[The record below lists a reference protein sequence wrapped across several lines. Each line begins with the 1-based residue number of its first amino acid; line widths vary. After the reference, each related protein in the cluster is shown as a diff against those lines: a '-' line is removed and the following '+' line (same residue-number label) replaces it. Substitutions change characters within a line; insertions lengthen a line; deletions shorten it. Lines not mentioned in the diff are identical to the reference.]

1 MRALQHFAAFGV
13 SLGLLTGCTGLLQ
26 GVRHDSQADLSHSQ
40 NLLDASHRGENREHD
55 TDAVV
60 VSDQLWLS
68 GNTLKIA
75 KVTTLPGVF
84 NEPASFDGTVDSLR
98 AFADRITRLT
108 HMPVKVAS
116 GADDAAANA
125 AQGGVA
131 ATGASPGAAAY
142 PGLPPLPTGLLQ
154 SPSPGSSRGGVASGD
169 GRAMHIVY
177 AHGDLR
183 GLLDA
188 ATARFGVYWKY
199 ADGSIIFYYTD
210 TRVFQVSALPGDS
223 KLETYVNSGAS
234 NSGGSGGG
242 GGGAGGGGGGAGGGA
257 VGGGGGGSG
266 SSPSISSDNTAN
278 TAMNASL
285 SVYGS
290 LQATIKAMLSP
301 SGSVVPSPATGSI
314 TVTDTPDVL
323 DRVGAFMEQENRVL
337 SRQILVNVTVL
348 SVTLSADDSYGI
360 NWHAVYQALGTQFSF
375 GNSVFTALTGA
386 PNAATGANG
395 TVSATVISPNSRAD
409 TTSAVISALSDQGT
423 VRRKTSA
430 SVTTLN
436 DQPVPVQVAT
446 QQSYLAQ
453 ISTTNTANVG
463 SQTSLT
469 PGTVTT
475 GFNLTLLPHIL
486 DDGTVMMQFYTNI
499 SSLTSLVPFSSG
511 TGSNAE
517 QIQLPTV
524 DTRNFMQRIS
534 MKSGQTL
541 MIGGYEGV
549 VDNGSQSGIG
559 TPANFAF
566 GGGYTA
572 QRSRE
577 VIVIL
582 ISPVTMSGA

>member
-1 MRALQHFAAFGV
+1 MRALKHVAAFGV
-13 SLGLLTGCTGLLQ
+13 SLCLLTGCTGLLQ
-26 GVRHDSQADLSHSQ
+26 GIHHDSQADLSRSQ
-40 NLLDASHRGENREHD
+40 NLLDASHHGDNREHD
-55 TDAVV
+55 TDAVI

-75 KVTTLPGVF
+75 KTTTLPGVF

-108 HMPVKVAS
+108 HMLVKVAP

-125 AQGGVA
+125 TQGGGLM
-131 ATGASPGAAAY
+131 TSASPSAAPY

-154 SPSPGSSRGGVASGD
+154 SPLPGGSRGGSSSGE
-169 GRAMHIVY
+169 GRAVHIVY

-188 ATARFGVYWKY
+188 AAARFGVYWKY
-199 ADGSIIFYYTD
+199 QDGAIVLYYTD
-210 TRVFQVSALPGDS
+210 TRVYQVSALPGDS
-223 KLETYVNSGAS
+223 KLETLVNSGAT
-234 NSGGSGGG
+234 NSGGTSGGSGGGGGG
-242 GGGAGGGGGGAGGGA
+242 GGGAGGGGGGS
-257 VGGGGGGSG
+257 GSG
-266 SSPSISSDNTAN
+266 PAVSSDNTAN
-278 TAMNASL
+278 TSMNATL
-285 SVYGS
+285 SVYTS
-290 LQATIKAMLSP
+290 LQAGIKAMLSP
-301 SGSVVPSPATGSI
+301 VGSVVPSPATGSI

-323 DRVGAFMEQENRVL
+323 ERVGSFMDQENRVL
-337 SRQILVNVTVL
+337 SRQILINVTVL

-360 NWHAVYQALGTQFSF
+360 NWTAVYQALGTRFTF
-375 GNSVFTALTGA
+375 GNSVFSGLTGT
-386 PNAATGANG
+386 PTGPNG
-395 TVSATVISPNSRAD
+395 TVSATVLSPNSRANA
-409 TTSAVISALSDQGT
+409 TSAVISALSDQGT

-446 QQSYLAQ
+446 QTGYLAQ
-453 ISTTNTANVG
+453 ISTTATLNVG
-463 SQTSLT
+463 TQTSLT
-469 PGTVTT
+469 AGTVTT

-499 SSLTSLVPFSSG
+499 SSLTDLKSFPPNPTATNG
-511 TGSNAE
+511 E

-524 DTRNFMQRIS
+524 DTRNFLQRIS

-549 VDNGSQSGIG
+549 VDNGNQSGIG
-559 TPANFAF
+559 SPANYAL
-566 GGGYTA
+566 GGGFTA

-582 ISPVTMSGA
+582 ISPVTMNGA